1 MTLSP
6 AAGFFRIAYM
16 TRLNFHAGPA
26 AASQI
31 LSDLQAADAGPVAWT
46 RQPVAEATQRAIV
59 EQVAASNQP
68 LHLLVLLPESF
79 APLTSLVAALPPELL
94 TLTFRTGWQADA
106 VYWPSA
112 LHQLPSHALP
122 GDDLAPA
129 LRSGKLRCAFTTI
142 PANTKPFAGW
152 QGTLPVL
159 APRPS
164 GSPELRQAIA
174 NAELPSGPDSVALR
188 AGLYQLHDFLD
199 ESHQCSQSIEGRGL
213 HRAGDYWHAIMHRR
227 EPDYGNSK
235 YWFRHVGPH
244 PIFAELA
251 LLAREFAP
259 PANFDRWSGRLWT
272 VRGWDPFAFVDLC
285 EAAAQAGDP
294 ALTEFA
300 QRVQWAEM
308 LLLLASTARDAG
320 VLR

>member
-1 MTLSP
+1 MLS
-6 AAGFFRIAYM
+6 AAGYFRIAFM
-16 TRLNFHAGPA
+16 TWLNFHAGPA
-26 AASQI
+26 AGSQI

-46 RQPVAEATQRAIV
+46 RQPVVEATQRAIA

-68 LHLLVLLPESF
+68 LDLLILLSESF
-79 APLTSLVAALPPELL
+79 APLANLVAALPPELFA
-94 TLTFRTGWQADA
+94 LTFRPGWQADA
-106 VYWPSA
+106 VYWPSVR
-112 LHQLPSHALP
+112 HQLPSPALP
-122 GDDLAPA
+122 GDDVAPA
-129 LRSGKLRCAFTTI
+129 LRSGKLRCAFATI
-142 PANTKPFAGW
+142 PTNEQPFAGW

-159 APRPS
+159 APS
-164 GSPELRQAIA
+164 QSELSELRQAIA
-174 NAELPSGPDSVALR
+174 NAELSSGPDGVAFR

-244 PIFAELA
+244 PIFAEIA
-251 LLAREFAP
+251 PLARELAP

-272 VRGWDPFAFVDLC
+272 TRGWDPFAFVDLC
-285 EAAAQAGDP
+285 EAAAQSNDP
-294 ALTEFA
+294 VLTEFA
-300 QRVQWAEM
+300 QRIQWAEM

-320 VLR
+320 VRR